1 MSALRPGW
9 LALATGSLLAAG
21 CVTQDQFRQ
30 SEAQTGE
37 QKQAVQAL
45 RADAGRSES
54 SIADL
59 RSELKQTQSSMHDLE
74 VSLADLRSRTDAN
87 QAATRDFLTNLVA
100 AREEQRRQLTDSNTA
115 FNDLRRKLADLETR
129 LQTQQRMLEQAS
141 ASLTEANRRLT
152 VTETGL
158 ADAGKKATALEAK
171 AKTGLEADAALTRQ
185 MQALQVQVTETR
197 SVLSSE
203 GMLKLMR
210 DVQNVQRDTA
220 ALRGAMQE
228 LEHGQAE
235 SATRTRNFYTDLDA
249 RIQALKQKLSQQAAE
264 IPAPQHE
271 TPVHETT
278 APLPSVVNQ

>member
-1 MSALRPGW
+1 MSALRPAW

-30 SEAQTGE
+30 SEVQTVE

-54 SIADL
+54 SLSDL
-59 RSELKQTQSSMHDLE
+59 RSELKQAQSSIHDLE

-100 AREEQRRQLTDSNTA
+100 AREEQRRQLADGNTA
-115 FNDLRRKLADLETR
+115 FTDLRRKLTDLETR

-152 VTETGL
+152 VTENGL
-158 ADAGKKATALEAK
+158 ADAGKKA
-171 AKTGLEADAALTRQ
+171 KTGHEADAALNRQ
-185 MQALQVQVTETR
+185 MQTLQVQMTETR

-210 DVQNVQRDTA
+210 DLQNVQRDTA
-220 ALRGAMQE
+220 VLRGAIQE

-249 RIQALKQKLSQQAAE
+249 RIQVAQAEALPAGRGDPGTAARDAGARNDRAVAVGGE
-264 IPAPQHE
+264 
-271 TPVHETT
+271 
-278 APLPSVVNQ
+278 SVRP